1 MNLFLGIGG
10 AVILLIG
17 SFCPVISLPIVGGL
31 SYLSALTKQ
40 LQNGT
45 INDVGISAILVLVS
59 CLGSFA
65 ILFARQF
72 ALLWITA
79 ASAILAVGITI
90 YGFVSLRSQ
99 IEKDMPDAGD
109 NPFAGLARMAAEAI
123 QPDFGL
129 AIVAVGAGLLVAA
142 AVASKKAESGM
153 GGRRAKRR

>member
-45 INDVGISAILVLVS
+45 INDIGISATLVIVS
-59 CLGSFA
+59 CVGSFA
-65 ILFARQF
+65 ILFTRQF
-72 ALLWITA
+72 TFLWITA
-79 ASAILAVGITI
+79 AIAMLAVGITM
-90 YGFVSLRSQ
+90 YGFMSLRSQ
-99 IEKDMPDAGD
+99 IEKDMPDAAD
-109 NPFAGLARMAAEAI
+109 NLFAGLARMAAEAI

-129 AIVAVGAGLLVAA
+129 AIVVVGAGLLVAA
-142 AVASKKAESGM
+142 AVTPKK
-153 GGRRAKRR
+153 RNPR